1 MAEIKIEKKSLP
13 WLWIIIGLIIVGLL
27 LYFLFFRNND
37 NNSIAED
44 DRIPTNTVN
53 TTTADKATD
62 DPVSQYVAYI
72 NNDRMMTLDHA
83 YTNGALLHLVKAIQ
97 MKAEQVGYNVRAD
110 LDRVESIANAIT
122 KDPMTTTHA
131 DSIHDAATILHT
143 VMANMQQAKFPGLQN
158 EMAEVK
164 EAATSIDPSVQ
175 TLNQKPAVK
184 SFFDKSAQLLQR
196 MN

>member
-27 LYFLFFRNND
+27 LYFLLFRNNGE
-37 NNSIAED
+37 NSITKD
-44 DRIPTNTVN
+44 DSITTNTAQV
-53 TTTADKATD
+53 TTPDKATD

-72 NNDRMMTLDHA
+72 NSDRMMTLDHE

-97 MKAEQVGYNVRAD
+97 AKARQVGYNIRAD
-110 LDRVESIANAIT
+110 LDRVESIANDIT
-122 KDPMTTTHA
+122 KDPVTTTHA
-131 DSIHDAATILHT
+131 DSISNAATILHT
-143 VMANMQQAKFPGLQN
+143 AMANMQQAKFPGLQN
-158 EMAEVK
+158 EIAEVK
-164 EAATSIDPSVQ
+164 EAATSIKPNVQ
-175 TLNQKPAVK
+175 TLNQKNAVK